1 MAHYLI
7 TGGCGFIG
15 SNLANTLLGDGE
27 RVTVF
32 DNLSRKGTERNLE
45 WLRGQENPKFEFIR
59 GDIRDPAQIA
69 KAVEAQPYDAIF
81 HFAGQVA
88 VTTSVTNPREDFEV
102 NALGTFNVLE
112 AVRLAGIKAPFLFT
126 STNKVYGGME
136 DVPVVDRG
144 TQYDYDGL
152 PDGVPESRGLD
163 FHSPY
168 GCSKG
173 TADQYVRDYGRIY
186 GIPTVVFRMSCQY
199 GPRQFGNE
207 DQGWVAHFI
216 IAAHKGR
223 DINIYGDG
231 KQVRDILYVD
241 DLVRAF
247 RMAAKSID
255 KTAGEIFNIGGGRA
269 NTISLLELVAQLET
283 LVGHSIT
290 MHFGDWR
297 PGDQPVYISD
307 IAKAQAGFGWEPE
320 ISKEEGVRR
329 LHEWVSRN
337 DHLFA

>member
-15 SNLANTLLGDGE
+15 SNLANTLLADGE
-27 RVTVF
+27 KVTVF
-32 DNLSRKGTERNLE
+32 DNLARKGTARNLE
-45 WLRGQENPKFEFIR
+45 WLEGQKLDGFEFIR
-59 GDIRDPAQIA
+59 GDIREADAIAQ
-69 KAVEAQPYDAIF
+69 AVQAHTYDAIF

-88 VTTSVTNPREDFEV
+88 VTTSVTNPREDFDV
-102 NALGTFNVLE
+102 NALGTFNTLE
-112 AVRLAGIKAPFLFT
+112 AVRLAGIKVPFLFT

-136 DVPVVDRG
+136 DVAIVDRG

-152 PDGVPESRGLD
+152 PNGVPESRGLD

-173 TADQYVRDYGRIY
+173 AADQYVRDYGRIY
-186 GIPTVVFRMSCQY
+186 DIPTVVFRMSCQY

-223 DINIYGDG
+223 DINIFGDG
-231 KQVRDILYVD
+231 KQVRDILYVE

-247 RMAAKSID
+247 RMAAKDIANTSGQIY
-255 KTAGEIFNIGGGRA
+255 NIGGGRA

-283 LVGHSIT
+283 LVGHKVP

-307 IAKAQAGFGWEPE
+307 ISKAEASFGWSPS
-320 ISKEEGVRR
+320 ISKHEGVEK
-329 LHEWVSRN
+329 LHDWVRQN
-337 DHLFA
+337 DHLFE

>member
-1 MAHYLI
+1 MEHYFI

-15 SNLANTLLGDGE
+15 SNLAATLLGE
-27 RVTVF
+27 QHSVTVF

-45 WLRGQENPKFEFIR
+45 WLKSLGKVGFKFIQ
-59 GDIRDPAQIA
+59 GDIRDFPAIKSAIA
-69 KAVEAQPYDAIF
+69 AETFDAIF

-88 VTTSVTNPREDFEV
+88 VTTSVDEPREDFEI

-112 AVRLAGIKAPFLFT
+112 AVRFSGSKAPFMFT

-136 DVPVVDRG
+136 DVKIVEKEGR
-144 TQYDYDGL
+144 YDYVGL
-152 PDGVPESRGLD
+152 PDGVPESRLLD

-173 TADQYVRDYGRIY
+173 AADQYVHDYARIY
-186 GIPTVVFRMSCQY
+186 GIPAVVFRMSCQY

-207 DQGWVAHFI
+207 DQGWVAHFV

-231 KQVRDILYVD
+231 KQVRDVLYVE

-247 RMAAKSID
+247 RAAIEKVEATGGQIY
-255 KTAGEIFNIGGGRA
+255 NIGGGRS
-269 NTISLLELVAQLET
+269 NVMSLLDLVAQLEQ
-283 LVGHSIT
+283 LIGRKIT
-290 MHFGDWR
+290 VNFGEWR

-307 IAKAQAGFGWEPE
+307 IQKAKRDFGWQPS
-320 ISKEEGVRR
+320 ISRQEGVSR
-329 LHEWVSRN
+329 LLDWVKAN
-337 DHLFA
+337 ETMFG